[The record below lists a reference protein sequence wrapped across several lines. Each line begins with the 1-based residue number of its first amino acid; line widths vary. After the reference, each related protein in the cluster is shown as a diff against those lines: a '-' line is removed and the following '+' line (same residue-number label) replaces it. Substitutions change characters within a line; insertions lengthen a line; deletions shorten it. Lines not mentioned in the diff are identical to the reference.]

1 MKKILF
7 CGGGSAGHVIP
18 NIALI
23 KELKEFHCCYMG
35 TDGIEEKI
43 CKDNGIEF
51 FKFDAVKFVRGKILC
66 NLAIPFKLFK
76 SIKQAKKISKSI

>member
-23 KELKEFHCCYMG
+23 EELKEFHCCYMG
-35 TDGIEEKI
+35 TDGIEEKS
-43 CKDNGIEF
+43 
-51 FKFDAVKFVRGKILC
+51 VKTTVSNF
-66 NLAIPFKLFK
+66 
-76 SIKQAKKISKSI
+76 